1 MLFSAKVHKIPLT
14 TIGFC
19 FIMMEK
25 CFKTDFANHYF
36 TSLRADFLP
45 KRDKNTPLYMFFF
58 LPLQRKQ
65 TT

>member
-14 TIGFC
+14 TIDFC

-36 TSLRADFLP
+36 TSLRPNFLL
-45 KRDKNTPLYMFFF
+45 KRNKNTPLYTFFS